1 MEAIP
6 IPRTRRPL
14 CELGPF
20 VRSRVIGQPEALNE
34 VISAV
39 RCAEMGFSKPD
50 KPKSSVLML
59 GPTGVGKT
67 LTVQTL
73 AEFLYGTQD
82 AAHRF
87 DMAEYQEAEAL
98 GRFIGRSRDEQGILG
113 DVIDSMPAGGILL
126 FDEIDKVHK
135 DFATIFMAM
144 LDAARVTMSNGITKS
159 LRRFYLFFTSNLGCA
174 EASEMTDVPHSAV
187 QEVVLNA
194 AKAFFRKEGLA
205 RFKRVVVYHRLDYD
219 ALYALTEPMLEAEI
233 RHIQAALLDDVGAEV
248 DVTYDARAINCLIDH
263 GYTPDLGARPLR
275 DKVEGMVGDLISEW
289 ALQNEGALRLAG
301 RAAVRLSAANRA
313 LQLVTLTAAEQAA

>member
-1 MEAIP
+1 METIP
-6 IPRTRRPL
+6 IPPTRRPL
-14 CELGPF
+14 AELGPF
-20 VRSRVIGQPEALNE
+20 LRARVIGQPEALNE

-59 GPTGVGKT
+59 GPTGTGKT
-67 LTVQTL
+67 LTAQTL
-73 AEFLYGTQD
+73 AEFLYGSKD
-82 AAHRF
+82 ALHRF

-113 DVIDSMPAGGILL
+113 DVIDGMPEGGILL
-126 FDEIDKVHK
+126 FDEIDKVHR
-135 DFATIFMAM
+135 DFATVFMAM
-144 LDAARVTMSNGITKS
+144 LDAARVTMANGVTKS
-159 LRRFYLFFTSNLGCA
+159 LRPFYLFFTSNLGCA

-205 RFKRVVVYHRLDYD
+205 RFKKVVVYHRLDYE
-219 ALYALTEPMLEAEI
+219 ALFALTEPMLQAEI
-233 RHIQAALLDDVGAEV
+233 RHIRSALQDEVGAEV
-248 DVTYDARAINCLIDH
+248 DVTYDARAVNCLIDH

-275 DKVEGMVGDLISEW
+275 DKVESMVGELVSEW
-289 ALQNEGALRLAG
+289 ADANRDALAKAG
-301 RAAVRLSAANRA
+301 RAVVRLSAERRA
-313 LQLVTLTAAEQAA
+313 LQLLTSIAAEEAA